1 MYKFGVSIGEAE
13 FRNLLCVILVSPSLH
28 FFNQLGI
35 QGQNGNWWPWSMAV
49 LTPFEKFLEHHSLD
63 ALVSAFPV
71 SCWIQV
77 SGQ

>member
-1 MYKFGVSIGEAE
+1 MHKYGVSIGEAE
-13 FRNLLCVILVSPSLH
+13 VRNLLRVILVSPSLH
-28 FFNQLGI
+28 CFNQLGI
-35 QGQNGNWWPWSMAV
+35 QGQNGNWWPWTMAV
-49 LTPFEKFLEHHSLD
+49 LTPFAKFPEHHSLD